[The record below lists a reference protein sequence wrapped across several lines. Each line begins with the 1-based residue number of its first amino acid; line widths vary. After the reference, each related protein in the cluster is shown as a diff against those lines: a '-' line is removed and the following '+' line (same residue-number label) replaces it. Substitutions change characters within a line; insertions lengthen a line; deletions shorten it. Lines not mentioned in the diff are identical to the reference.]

1 MAGVPDDVPEAD
13 AQEQR
18 QEVGPSA
25 DPGGPAAPVLGDDRF
40 EVRPIVLAVV
50 PGSRVLGYDSLL
62 ERLNRSLRFAR
73 HSLKDVLLGLY
84 DVVDHPLND
93 LSLIGD
99 SVCLAGLLDVLE
111 VPHE

>member
-40 EVRPIVLAVV
+40 EVPEA
-50 PGSRVLGYDSLL
+50 DAL
-62 ERLNRSLRFAR
+62 EQAR
-73 HSLKDVLLGLY
+73 
-84 DVVDHPLND
+84 
-93 LSLIGD
+93 
-99 SVCLAGLLDVLE
+99 E
-111 VPHE
+111 VPLDDEPDPEGA